1 MKQVA
6 KNFLYNSL
14 YQILVM
20 FIPLITAPYLSR
32 VIGAEGVGK
41 YSYAYS
47 VAYYF
52 QIFIKL
58 GLDTYGNRTIA
69 LHKETKEDLQSTF
82 WSIYFM
88 QIFCGI
94 IFIALYLAYT
104 VLFAKDTTAAWLLL
118 LFVLSGMFDVNWFF
132 NGLEQ
137 FKLTSIRN
145 SLIKISATVCI
156 FAFVKDYTDIYVYI
170 FVMAAS
176 FLLSQLVMWPFVF
189 KEVSFE
195 FPKITKI
202 LQHFKPNALLFVA
215 ILAVSLYRYMDKI
228 MLGSIVNE
236 TEVGFYE
243 NADKLMQIPISFVN
257 ALGVVML
264 PRMSAI
270 YSRGDDQKKSSNVI
284 LLSIIFAMALSSSI
298 CFGIMSVSE
307 VLIPIF
313 FGPGFERC
321 IILVKILMLS
331 CLFMC
336 FANVIRTQYI
346 IPKKKD
352 DVFVCTIVLGA
363 VVNIIINT
371 LLIPAFGAAG
381 AAVGTLTA
389 EMTVCLSQ
397 VLLVRRELHI
407 KRLALYSFP
416 FIFSG
421 IVMFFSVTAF
431 QRNATLSIALLFEEI
446 GVGAITYILILTL
459 IILPIKEKY
468 IKLIRK

>member
-1 MKQVA
+1 MKQVL

-20 FIPLITAPYLSR
+20 FIPLITAPYLAR

-69 LHKETKEDLQSTF
+69 LHKENKEDLQSTF

-88 QIFCGI
+88 QLFCGI
-94 IFIALYLAYT
+94 IFITLYLGYT
-104 VLFAKDTTAAWLLL
+104 VLLAKDTTAAWLLL
-118 LFVLSGMFDVNWFF
+118 LFVFSGVFDVNWFF
-132 NGLEQ
+132 NGLEK

-145 SLIKISATVCI
+145 SLIKISATICI

-195 FPKITKI
+195 FPQISKI
-202 LQHFKPNALLFVA
+202 LPHFKPNAVLFIA

-228 MLGSIVNE
+228 MLGSIINE
-236 TEVGFYE
+236 AEVGFYE

-257 ALGVVML
+257 ALGIVML

-270 YSRGDDQKKSSNVI
+270 YARGDDQKKTSNVI
-284 LLSIIFAMALSSSI
+284 LMSIIFAMALSSSI

-321 IILVKILMLS
+321 IILIKILMLS

-352 DVFVCTIVLGA
+352 IVFVSTIALGA

-397 VLLVRRELHI
+397 VFLVRRDLDI
-407 KRLALYSFP
+407 KRFVLYSFP

-421 IVMFFSVTAF
+421 IVMYFVVTAF
-431 QRNATLSIALLFEEI
+431 QRNVTPSFALLIEET
-446 GVGAITYILILTL
+446 GVGAITYILVLML
-459 IILPIKEKY
+459 IILPIREKY
-468 IKLIRK
+468 IKLIHK